1 MNSGF
6 PTHQLY
12 EKESIYETY
21 IYKKGSILE
30 TILPIFQLNTQSLD
44 LDEIT

>member
-12 EKESIYETY
+12 EKESVYETY
-21 IYKKGSILE
+21 IYKKKVNIGD
-30 TILPIFQLNTQSLD
+30 D
-44 LDEIT
+44 LANFPT